1 MVFFIRSENKLFYF
15 NGAQW
20 EAVIA
25 TEGSAPAAAAAGG
38 VGAEFVAP
46 KTSGLAGHL
55 NVPAG
60 HSKLWLYMS
69 ADGRLDLGSATTN
82 IVTVI
87 IKQNYQKPFNLEI
100 GGNVLW
106 KDKKPFQVT
115 QKINAMDIIRFH
127 KISETDHWIPE
138 IVGQGYEY

>member
-1 MVFFIRSENKLFYF
+1 M
-15 NGAQW
+15 
-20 EAVIA
+20 
-25 TEGSAPAAAAAGG
+25 
-38 VGAEFVAP
+38 
-46 KTSGLAGHL
+46 
-55 NVPAG
+55 
-60 HSKLWLYMS
+60 
-69 ADGRLDLGSATTN
+69 
-82 IVTVI
+82 TVI